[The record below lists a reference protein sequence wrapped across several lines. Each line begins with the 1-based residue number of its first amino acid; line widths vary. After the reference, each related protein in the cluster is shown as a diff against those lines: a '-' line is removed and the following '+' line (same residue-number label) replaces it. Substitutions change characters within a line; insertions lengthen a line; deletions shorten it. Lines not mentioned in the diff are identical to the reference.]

1 MFVSFTTRY
10 LRRTCDKDISIL
22 LYAALRSDSD
32 KYSHLYDAL
41 ARPADSPVRSS
52 TATLYPSDPIVL
64 DDWETENVY
73 DQELAT
79 AVGCT
84 PGREDADELIQ
95 VNSSRSLQFYFL
107 VALSAGAAR

>member
-10 LRRTCDKDISIL
+10 LRRTSDKNISIL

-32 KYSHLYDAL
+32 KYSHLHDAL
-41 ARPADSPVRSS
+41 ARLRILRSAAVS
-52 TATLYPSDPIVL
+52 ATLYPSDPIVL

-95 VNSSRSLQFYFL
+95 VNSSRSLQFT
-107 VALSAGAAR
+107 S